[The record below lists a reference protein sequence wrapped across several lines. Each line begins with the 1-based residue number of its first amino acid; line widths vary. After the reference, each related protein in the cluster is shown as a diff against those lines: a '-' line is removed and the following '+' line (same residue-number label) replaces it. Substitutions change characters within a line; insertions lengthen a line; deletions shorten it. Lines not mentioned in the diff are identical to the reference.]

1 MGMLPGV
8 GTPGF
13 AGLSAAA
20 ARGLQLS
27 GYQDRPITTGQVLG
41 EMMGAGMK
49 AYQEQ
54 KKSDLADR
62 IAMAKLAQ
70 PSDFAKK
77 IALAAI
83 DPSTPE
89 GQAMVQK
96 MLMKPDTVF
105 MGGDEQKKE
114 AYKAALAARK
124 EMLKQ
129 SNADRELGVR
139 LDTAINLLEAGVP
152 TGRLT
157 AAMLPLKQLAREAGV
172 LGDEEL
178 KNLSNQEI
186 IDSVAAFLTPRM
198 RVVGSGASSDR
209 DMDFFARATVRMA
222 NTPEANLV
230 IAKMQKQVMD
240 YNKKRLDLFDD
251 YVKKNGDDFGFGRFA
266 DEELG
271 QVYQKFSTDE
281 ELAEAIERGLIKEGD
296 VFFNN
301 MPRVGEFDI
310 LTKENDVMAK
320 LPTQRKYDVGTGR
333 TQMDVYTDIARAAI
347 GQGMGFG
354 FADELEAAVR
364 SMFTDKTYDETV
376 KQIRADIESFRET
389 DPIKAYGAEI
399 AGSIITGGGL
409 ARLGAQ
415 KLAGTA
421 LSGTQKAAVIGAGES
436 AVYGAG
442 AGEGVSGKLSGA
454 IVSAPIGAV
463 TAGLGQK

>member
-1 MGMLPGV
+1 
-8 GTPGF
+8 
-13 AGLSAAA
+13 
-20 ARGLQLS
+20 
-27 GYQDRPITTGQVLG
+27 
-41 EMMGAGMK
+41 
-49 AYQEQ
+49 
-54 KKSDLADR
+54 
-62 IAMAKLAQ
+62 MAKLTQ

-77 IALAAI
+77 LALAGI

-129 SNADRELGVR
+129 VNADRELGVR

-178 KNLSNQEI
+178 QNLSNQEI

-271 QVYQKFSTDE
+271 QVYQKFATDE
-281 ELAEAIERGLIKEGD
+281 GLAEAIEKGLIKEGD

-301 MPRVGEFDI
+301 KPGVGEFDI
-310 LTKENDVMAK
+310 LTKEM
-320 LPTQRKYDVGTGR
+320 
-333 TQMDVYTDIARAAI
+333 M
-347 GQGMGFG
+347 
-354 FADELEAAVR
+354 
-364 SMFTDKTYDETV
+364 
-376 KQIRADIESFRET
+376 
-389 DPIKAYGAEI
+389 
-399 AGSIITGGGL
+399 
-409 ARLGAQ
+409 
-415 KLAGTA
+415 
-421 LSGTQKAAVIGAGES
+421 
-436 AVYGAG
+436 
-442 AGEGVSGKLSGA
+442 
-454 IVSAPIGAV
+454 
-463 TAGLGQK
+463 